1 MGSNTLLR
9 KHDDIERVSL
19 PWTYIPSTENKKAG
33 SCFFIYTVS
42 GNGINLCSAGNFGQS
57 VISCV

>member
-9 KHDDIERVSL
+9 KRDDIKRVSL
-19 PWTYIPSTENKKAG
+19 LWTCIPSTENKEAG
-33 SCFFIYTVS
+33 SCFFILS